1 MAMTKQQAESLVKDM
16 TIKELEDTAV
26 RSGIKRNDVRRNL
39 TVNGVQSLV
48 VRGLE
53 YYGELF

>member
-1 MAMTKQQAESLVKDM
+1 MTKQQAETLVKDM
-16 TIKELEDTAV
+16 SIKELEDTAV
-26 RSGIKRNDVRRNL
+26 RSGIKRSNVRKGM
-39 TVNGVQSLV
+39 TVKGVQSLV